1 MPGIRRGTDERSS
14 VMGFDD
20 IALFDLDPD
29 WAHGRQIANH
39 LEIPVSPHEERGFDD
54 GEFKVRPLMGVRN
67 KDVYVV
73 QSLQG
78 DPQRSVHDKLCRL
91 LFFIGAVKDASA
103 GRVTAVTPY
112 LAYARKDR
120 RTKPRDPVTIRYLA
134 SLLEAVGTDRVVT
147 LDVHNQAAFE
157 NAFRCPTE
165 HLEARKLFV
174 EHLALLSGHDALSV
188 VSPDVGGV
196 KRAERLRESLAG
208 THGRDIGLAFMEKM
222 RSGGIVSGDRLVGDV
237 KGRVVVI
244 LDDLIS
250 TGTTMMRA
258 AAACRHAGCRQV
270 FAVATHGVFTG
281 GVADFVASP
290 LFDRIIVTDTLPPF
304 RLPEELVSSRLTVLS
319 AAPLLAEAIARIHGG
334 GSISELLAD

>member
-1 MPGIRRGTDERSS
+1 MAL
-14 VMGFDD
+14 DD
-20 IALFDLDPD
+20 IALFDPDPE
-29 WAHGRQIANH
+29 WGHGRRIADY
-39 LEIPVSPHEERGFDD
+39 LEIPVSPHEERGFED
-54 GEFKVRPLMGVRN
+54 GEFKLRPLVGVRN

-73 QSLQG
+73 QSLRG
-78 DPQRSVHDKLCRL
+78 DAGRSVHDKLCRL
-91 LFFIGAVKDASA
+91 LFLIGALKDASA

-147 LDVHNQAAFE
+147 VDVHNDAAFE

-174 EHLALLSGHDALSV
+174 EHLAMLSGHDALSV

-196 KRAERLRESLAG
+196 KRAERMRESLAHA
-208 THGRDIGLAFMEKM
+208 HGGDIGLAFMEKM
-222 RSGGIVSGDRLVGDV
+222 RSGGVVSGDRLVGDV
-237 KGRVVVI
+237 KDRTVVI

-250 TGTTMMRA
+250 TGTTMIRA
-258 AAACRHAGCRQV
+258 AAACRAAGCRQV
-270 FAVATHGVFTG
+270 FAVATHGVFVG
-281 GVADFVASP
+281 AAAEFVASP
-290 LFDRIIVTDTLPPF
+290 LFDRIVVTDTLPPF
-304 RLPEELVSSRLTVLS
+304 RLPQDLVSDRLTVLS
-319 AAPLLAEAIARIHGG
+319 AAPLLGEAIARIHGG

>member
-54 GEFKVRPLMGVRN
+54 GEFKVRPLIGVRN

-91 LFFIGAVKDASA
+91 LFFIGTVKDASA
-103 GRVTAVTPY
+103 GRVTVVTPY

-120 RTKPRDPVTIRYLA
+120 RTKPRDPVSLRYLA

-147 LDVHNQAAFE
+147 VDVHNQAAFE
-157 NAFRCPTE
+157 NAFRCRTE

-174 EHLALLSGHDALSV
+174 EYLAPLVAHDALSV

-196 KRAERLRESLAG
+196 KRVERLRESLERAL
-208 THGRDIGLAFMEKM
+208 GRDIGLAFMEKM
-222 RSGGIVSGDRLVGDV
+222 RSGGIVSGDTLVGDV
-237 KGRVVVI
+237 KGRTVVI

-258 AAACRHAGCRQV
+258 ASACRKAGCRDV
-270 FAVATHGVFTG
+270 FAVATHGVFVG
-281 GVADFVASP
+281 AAADFVASP
-290 LFDRIIVTDTLPPF
+290 LFDRIMVTDTLPPF
-304 RLPEELVSSRLTVLS
+304 RLPEELVSGRVSVLS
-319 AAPLLAEAIARIHGG
+319 VAPLLADAIARIHAG
-334 GSISELLAD
+334 GSISDLLAD

>member
-1 MPGIRRGTDERSS
+1 
-14 VMGFDD
+14 
-20 IALFDLDPD
+20 
-29 WAHGRQIANH
+29 
-39 LEIPVSPHEERGFDD
+39 
-54 GEFKVRPLMGVRN
+54 MGVRN

-103 GRVTAVTPY
+103 GRVTVVTPY

-120 RTKPRDPVTIRYLA
+120 RTKPRDPVSLRYLA

-147 LDVHNQAAFE
+147 IDVHNQAAFE
-157 NAFRCPTE
+157 NAFRCRTE

-174 EHLALLSGHDALSV
+174 EHLAPLVAHDDLSV

-196 KRAERLRESLAG
+196 KRVERLREALLA
-208 THGRDIGLAFMEKM
+208 HALGRDIGLAFMEKM
-222 RSGGIVSGDRLVGDV
+222 RSGGIVSGDSLVGDV
-237 KGRVVVI
+237 KDRTVVI

-258 AAACRHAGCRQV
+258 ASACRKAGCREV
-270 FAVATHGVFTG
+270 FAVATHGVFVG
-281 GVADFVASP
+281 AAADFVASP
-290 LFDRIIVTDTLPPF
+290 LFDRIMVTDTLPPF
-304 RLPEELVSSRLTVLS
+304 RLPEDLVSGRLSVLS
-319 AAPLLAEAIARIHGG
+319 AAPLLAEAIARIHAG
-334 GSISELLAD
+334 GSISDLLAD

>member
-1 MPGIRRGTDERSS
+1 MAL
-14 VMGFDD
+14 DD
-20 IALFDLDPD
+20 IALFDLDPE
-29 WAHGRQIANH
+29 WEHGRRIADD
-39 LEIPVSPHEERGFDD
+39 LEIPVSPHEERGFED

-78 DPQRSVHDKLCRL
+78 DFQRSVHDKLCRL

-103 GRVTAVTPY
+103 RRVTAVTPY

-120 RTKPRDPVTIRYLA
+120 RTKPRDPVTTRYLA
-134 SLLEAVGTDRVVT
+134 QLLEAVGTDRIVT
-147 LDVHNQAAFE
+147 VDVHNQAAFE

-174 EHLALLSGHDALSV
+174 EHLALTSGHDALTV

-196 KRAERLRESLAG
+196 KRAERLRESLARSPG
-208 THGRDIGLAFMEKM
+208 QDIGLAFMEKT
-222 RSGGIVSGDRLVGDV
+222 RSGGIVSGDQLVGNV
-237 KGRVVVI
+237 KDRTVVI
-244 LDDLIS
+244 VDDLIS

-270 FAVATHGVFTG
+270 FAVATHGVFNG
-281 GVADFVASP
+281 AAKDFVASP
-290 LFDRIIVTDTLPPF
+290 LFDRIVVTDTLPPF
-304 RLPEELVSSRLTVLS
+304 RLPEELISSRLTVLS